1 MSNMIILTYHV
12 WKMFRRITRR
22 TVLEV
27 LDLWRTEVTR
37 VRKDLVRTYG
47 KRKKMI
53 CQVTI
58 NLFEFPNVPILKI
71 KV

>member
-1 MSNMIILTYHV
+1 
-12 WKMFRRITRR
+12 MFRMITRR

-58 NLFEFPNVPILKI
+58 YIFEFPKVHILNHSIILKI